1 MEPGDRDQEGK
12 NPHAVELARLGASK
26 GGVARARKLSP
37 RERRE
42 IAEVGAAARWAEDEP
57 IPEAKYGSPDK
68 PLRVGD
74 FEIPCYV
81 LDDGRRVLVQRG
93 MMTAL
98 DMKQGTAGRGAGDRL
113 AKFVAT
119 KGLKPFVGADLADV
133 IIRPIRF
140 RVPTGGIAYG
150 YEATLLA
157 DLCDAVLAA
166 RKEDRLHRQQAHI
179 AERCEIL
186 VRAFAKVGIIALVDE
201 ATGYQNVRAR
211 DALARILEKFIAKE
225 IRKWVKTFPAD
236 FYVELFRLRG
246 WKYPTLPADQQK
258 RPALVGMLT
267 NNIVYERLAPG
278 VLEELKRLTPRD
290 DKGRLKTHYH
300 RRLTEDIG
308 HPRLREHLAA
318 VIALMRASTTWDGF
332 VQGLD
337 RALPRFNKTVPLLL
351 EYEQRALGDGRIGAI
366 PGASSGP

>member
-1 MEPGDRDQEGK
+1 MSGDQDQK
-12 NPHAVELARLGASK
+12 NKHAAALAALGASK
-26 GGVARARKLSP
+26 GGQARAQSLSAV
-37 RERRE
+37 ERQE
-42 IAEVGAAARWAEDEP
+42 IARSGALARWSKDGEDVP
-57 IPEAKYGSPDK
+57 VAAYGSPDK

-74 FEIPCYV
+74 LEIPCYV
-81 LDDGRRVLVQRG
+81 LEDGRRVLVQRG

-98 DMKQGTAGRGAGDRL
+98 DMRPGTAGRGGGDRM

-119 KGLKPFVGADLADV
+119 KGLKPFVHAGLAEM
-133 IIRPIRF
+133 ITQPIRF
-140 RVPTGGIAYG
+140 RVPSGGGLAYG
-150 YEATLLA
+150 YEATILA

-166 RKEDRLHRQQAHI
+166 RKEGKLHFQQAHI

-201 ATGYQNVRAR
+201 ATGFQNVRGR

-236 FYVELFRLRG
+236 FYMELFRLRG

-258 RPALVGMLT
+258 RPTLVGMLT

-300 RRLTEDIG
+300 RRLTEDLG

-318 VIALMRASTTWDGF
+318 VIALMKASTTWDGF
-332 VQGLD
+332 TQGLD

-351 EYEQRALGDGRIGAI
+351 EYEQKTFGDGASATS
-366 PGASSGP
+366 GASSAL